1 MRLAV
6 FTNQFP
12 GRLNT
17 FFARDL
23 RALVE
28 CGIELDV
35 FAFYPLRTE
44 YWSAVPGLLDA
55 AVLPRHRVHHFS
67 PAELLRASAPWPPT
81 LALPFVKSTSPL
93 LRASLRHGGSLA
105 VKAAYVSAWAWAC
118 IKRFGAD
125 RFDHVLAYWGNHAAS
140 AAYLFHQHTQPTV
153 PFSML
158 VHARMDLYHQP
169 AFLDA
174 KLAYADNIFIVCEYN
189 RGYLREHFG
198 EIYPQI
204 ASRVHVHHLGLPLEQ
219 IPVVLDGRPADRL
232 LAVGHLEPLKGFAVL
247 IRALGVLR
255 TRGLRPTLEIVGG
268 GPDEAHLRALAREC
282 QVAGQVTLTGWLSA
296 DQVMA
301 KMQGATMLVHP
312 SIAPDAMPTVVKEAL
327 ACGTPVVAS
336 DLAGIPEMLDG
347 GRCGVLT
354 PPGDVASL
362 ADALERLLC
371 DAASR
376 RGLGAAGRAHMEAHF
391 DLWENGRRLAERLR
405 ASRRAP
411 RTPMRTVA

>member
-23 RALVE
+23 RALIE

-35 FAFYPLRTE
+35 FAFYPLRAD
-44 YWSAVPGLLDA
+44 YWAAVPALLDA
-55 AVLPRHRVHHFS
+55 TVLPRHKVHHLS
-67 PAELLRASAPWPPT
+67 PAQLLQSGGPWPPA
-81 LALPFVKSTSPL
+81 LAVPFLKSMSPL
-93 LRASLRHGGSLA
+93 LGASARLSGALA
-105 VKAAYVSAWAWAC
+105 MKSAYVSAWAWAC
-118 IKRFGAD
+118 IKRFGAE

-140 AAYLFHQHTQPTV
+140 AAYLFHQHTQPGV
-153 PFSML
+153 PFSMM

-189 RGYLREHFG
+189 RGYLRERFPAL
-198 EIYPQI
+198 YPHI
-204 ASRVHVHHLGLPLEQ
+204 ASRIQVHHLGLPLEQ
-219 IPVVLDGRPADRL
+219 IPVTLDGRAEDHL

-247 IRALGVLR
+247 VRALGLLR
-255 TRGLRPTLEIVGG
+255 ERGLTPALEIVGG
-268 GPDEAHLRALAREC
+268 GPDDASLRTLAREC
-282 QVAGQVTLTGWLSA
+282 GVAGQVTLRGWLSA

-301 KMQGATMLVHP
+301 RMQGATMLVHP

-327 ACGTPVVAS
+327 ACGAPVVAS

-354 PPGDVASL
+354 PPGDVEAL
-362 ADALERLLC
+362 ATALERLLRNPV
-371 DAASR
+371 AR
-376 RGLGAAGRAHMEAHF
+376 RQLGAAGRAHMEAHF
-391 DLWENGRRLAERLR
+391 NLWENGRRLAERLR
-405 ASRRAP
+405 TSRRDSRAP
-411 RTPMRTVA
+411 VRTVA

>member
-23 RALVE
+23 RALIE
-28 CGIELDV
+28 SGIELDV
-35 FAFYPLRTE
+35 FAFYPLRAE
-44 YWSAVPGLLDA
+44 YWEAVPTLLDA
-55 AVLPRHRVHHFS
+55 TVLPRHRVHHLS
-67 PAELLRASAPWPPT
+67 PAQLLRSGSPWPPT
-81 LALPFVKSTSPL
+81 LALPFLKNMSPL
-93 LRASLRHGGSLA
+93 LGASARQGAPLA
-105 VKAAYVSAWAWAC
+105 LKAAYVSAWTWAC
-118 IKRFGAD
+118 IKRFGAE

-153 PFSML
+153 PFSMI

-189 RGYLREHFG
+189 RGYLRDHFPG
-198 EIYPQI
+198 LYPRI
-204 ASRVHVHHLGLPLEQ
+204 APRIQVHHLGLPLEQ
-219 IPVVLDGRPADRL
+219 IPVTLDGRPTDRL

-247 IRALGVLR
+247 VRALGLLR
-255 TRGLRPTLEIVGG
+255 ERGFTPALEIVGG
-268 GPDEAHLRALAREC
+268 GPDEASLRALAREC
-282 QVAGQVTLTGWLSA
+282 QVAGQVTLHGWLSA
-296 DQVMA
+296 EQVMA
-301 KMQGATMLVHP
+301 RMQGATILVHP

-336 DLAGIPEMLDG
+336 HLAGIPEMLDG

-354 PPGDVASL
+354 PPGDVQALAS
-362 ADALERLLC
+362 ALERLLR
-371 DAASR
+371 DPAAR
-376 RGLGAAGRAHMEAHF
+376 RALGAAGRAHMEAHF
-391 DLWENGRRLAERLR
+391 NLWDNGRRLAERLR
-405 ASRRAP
+405 ATRRDRP
-411 RTPMRTVA
+411 TLMRTVA